1 MDDLFPLDP
10 NGFNLGEYAL
20 MEEISGLD
28 IDELVTAMEGSRS
41 ARFLLA
47 LTMVSGCRLDPAF
60 TLEDAAAT
68 SLHDA
73 GVVVADA

>member
-1 MDDLFPLDP
+1 MDNVFPLDP
-10 NGFNLGEYAL
+10 ADFTLGEYAM
-20 MEEISGLD
+20 MEEISGMDLP
-28 IDELVTAMEGSRS
+28 ELMAAMSGSSS

-60 TLEDAAAT
+60 TLADAAGT

-73 GVVVADA
+73 GVHVA